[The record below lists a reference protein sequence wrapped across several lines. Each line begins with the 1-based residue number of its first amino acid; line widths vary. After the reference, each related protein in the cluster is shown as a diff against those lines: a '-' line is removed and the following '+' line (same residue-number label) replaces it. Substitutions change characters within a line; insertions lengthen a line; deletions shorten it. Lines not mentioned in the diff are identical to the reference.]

1 MLSSHEFGHTER
13 HCIFCHYLS
22 PFSKCMAAVAAC
34 FLIGPKDFAIQ
45 YWIIFEDVHR
55 DLYLKFCSI
64 AGSSTHQRGASLYGT
79 LQNLLYQTLDITTHS
94 LKM

>member
-1 MLSSHEFGHTER
+1 MHGCCCSLLSHRTKGR
-13 HCIFCHYLS
+13 
-22 PFSKCMAAVAAC
+22 
-34 FLIGPKDFAIQ
+34 FAIQ